1 MHAELPRFV
10 AGCGDNAT
18 LVRSAA
24 NNYGFAGE
32 FGALEQF
39 DGDEKRVHVDVQNRR
54 NTRRRLLIDRAMNC
68 AEASQFRHA
77 PSLRPSPFLRQS
89 VGVQSRSTARTRGMP
104 ARSLVTPTLVQS
116 GVSSRGCTAGTL

>member
-24 NNYGFAGE
+24 NNYGFAAQ
-32 FGALEQF
+32 FGPLEQF

-54 NTRRRLLIDRAMNC
+54 NPRRRLLIDRAMNC
-68 AEASQFRHA
+68 AEASEFRHA
-77 PSLRPSPFLRQS
+77 PSLRSSPFLRHS
-89 VGVQSRSTARTRGMP
+89 VGAQSRSAARTRGMA
-104 ARSLVTPTLVQS
+104 ARSLVTPTFVHAEA
-116 GVSSRGCTAGTL
+116 SSKGWTASR